1 MTTDNTKPAK
11 RLSYQDRLDAKKAKL
26 EAEARE
32 SQMRLQN
39 NLAYTGKNIPAIAV
53 QEVTDKV
60 KEKSP
65 AAAKLFRAFGV
76 GEPKKGTRILSASRT
91 GARFYDDT
99 GDFNTD
105 ADVAIGLPAGRG
117 NKGKALLGILEE
129 YGLPLLATFGSRKL
143 LSMTLGGSGKL
154 LRSGLSLL
162 FRRKR

>member
-1 MTTDNTKPAK
+1 MTTDNTKAAK

-65 AAAKLFRAFGV
+65 SVGRLLSAFGV
-76 GEPKKGTRILSASRT
+76 GETKSGTRVLSANRN

-99 GDFNTD
+99 GDFDTD
-105 ADVAIGLPAGRG
+105 EMPVALRSGKG
-117 NKGKALLGILEE
+117 GKAKAVLEVLE
-129 YGLPLLATFGSRKL
+129 DYGLPILATFGSRKL

-154 LRSGLSLL
+154 IRSGLSLL